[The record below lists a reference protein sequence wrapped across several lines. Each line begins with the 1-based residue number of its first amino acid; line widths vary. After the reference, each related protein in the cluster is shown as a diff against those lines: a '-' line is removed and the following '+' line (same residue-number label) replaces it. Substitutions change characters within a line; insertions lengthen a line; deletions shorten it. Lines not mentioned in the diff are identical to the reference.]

1 MGAPVLIDAAT
12 GASPAVRGA
21 CAALWAELEAAD
33 WDCREDVAECFPGA
47 PWEKGKLIVALDE
60 RVSIVVA
67 FNYRLGIALIEF
79 AGTRDARSATAP
91 SRPRRVL
98 R

>member
-1 MGAPVLIDAAT
+1 MGAPALIAAAA
-12 GASPAVRGA
+12 GASPAARGA
-21 CAALWAELEAAD
+21 CAAFWAELEAAD
-33 WDCREDVAECFPGA
+33 WSCRDDVVACFPRA
-47 PWEKGKLIVALDE
+47 SWRQDKLIVALDE